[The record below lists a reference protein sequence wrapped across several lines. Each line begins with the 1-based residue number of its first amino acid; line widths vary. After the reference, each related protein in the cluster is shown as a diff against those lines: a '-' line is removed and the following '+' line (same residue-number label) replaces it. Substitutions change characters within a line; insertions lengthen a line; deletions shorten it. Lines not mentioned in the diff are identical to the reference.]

1 MKRCPQPRA
10 AKRVPAAD
18 AASVRPSMRL
28 LGVWLALVP
37 YAIWPPGMIWDS
49 MNVWRWPFATA
60 GFLAC
65 LLFIGREAK
74 RTRDKSPADQ
84 PAPFSFSFFSLGAGL
99 ILVGLVLSS
108 LFSPVM
114 GLGLLTSLRE
124 AALVL
129 LAVCI
134 AAHRPRQSEAAWIM
148 GCLLTSMG
156 AQAGLALMQ
165 CFFPRVLG
173 TVLPIGI
180 DPEGGRG
187 AMLGTIGNPEYLAS
201 WLAVGMTSGFV
212 LTLGGKDPRREQA
225 GFRGWAPGLVGLLAL
240 AAIFLSGGR
249 GAILAAVGALLIY
262 GLVWM
267 PARRK
272 TQTPERAGRPANR
285 SSPLGL
291 LLAAIAVVGA
301 VLVAVWLARDP
312 SDRGDALP
320 SRLAQIANVHSA
332 SMRHRLGLLA
342 ITSQMIVRDPLLGAG
357 PGLYG
362 AAYGEM
368 QARLAE
374 QEQGVGYW
382 SLAEVLT
389 NNYVN
394 EAHCDPLQWWAEYG
408 LLPLLG
414 LFMMLTHA
422 LCRPWKGLRSGGGP
436 TAYQLAIWVGLLT
449 LGLNM
454 WVSFPLHVP
463 VRAMTFWVLLGL
475 LAGSEGVRP
484 RSDHAEGITGHGTGG
499 KQR

>member
-1 MKRCPQPRA
+1 MKRRSQTRS
-10 AKRVPAAD
+10 AKRVPAAE

-37 YAIWPPGMIWDS
+37 YAIWPPGVIWDS
-49 MNVWRWPFATA
+49 MNVWKWPFASA
-60 GFLAC
+60 GILAC
-65 LLFIGREAK
+65 LLLIAREAK

-84 PAPFSFSFFSLGAGL
+84 PSPFSFFSLGAGL
-99 ILVGLVLSS
+99 ILGGLALSS
-108 LFSPVM
+108 LFSPVI
-114 GLGLLTSLRE
+114 GLGLLTGLRE
-124 AALVL
+124 ATLVL
-129 LAVCI
+129 LAVCV
-134 AAHRPRQSEAAWIM
+134 AAHRPRQSEAAWVM

-156 AQAGLALMQ
+156 AQAGIALMQ

-187 AMLGTIGNPEYLAS
+187 AILGTIGNPEYLAS

-212 LTLGGKDPRREQA
+212 LTLGGKDPRRERA

-249 GAILAAVGALLIY
+249 GAILAAAGALLIY
-262 GLVWM
+262 GLVRM
-267 PARRK
+267 PTRGK
-272 TQTPERAGRPANR
+272 PQTTERDGRPPNR
-285 SSPLGL
+285 FSPLGPVI
-291 LLAAIAVVGA
+291 AAIAVVGTG
-301 VLVAVWLARDP
+301 LFAVWLALDP
-312 SDRGDALP
+312 SDRGDTLP
-320 SRLAQIANVHSA
+320 HRLAQIANVHSA

-342 ITSQMIVRDPLLGAG
+342 VTSQMIARDPILGAG
-357 PGLYG
+357 PGRYG

-368 QARLAE
+368 QAKLAE

-389 NNYVN
+389 NNYVS

-422 LCRPWKGLRSGGGP
+422 LRRPWKGLRPGGGP
-436 TAYQLAIWVGLLT
+436 TVYQPALWVGLLT

-475 LAGSEGVRP
+475 LAGSANVRP
-484 RSDHAEGITGHGTGG
+484 QSDHAEGIAGHGTGD
-499 KQR
+499 KR